1 MEKTVKVEIK
11 ELGKVNL
18 SFTFIISWNNLSQ
31 TTMLNVNLD
40 QKSTLIDD
48 LE

>member
-11 ELGKVNL
+11 ELGKVKV

-31 TTMLNVNLD
+31 TIKLDANLD